1 MQITE
6 VKNMAGKQIED
17 LIEREVAQ
25 IIQQTPLELV
35 DVEYTKDRDW
45 YLRVFLDKPGGLEVE
60 DCQWV
65 SDQLGKRLD
74 ELDPIKE
81 SYIMEVSSPGLDRPL
96 KKDRDFVRHIG
107 DKVEIHTFTPV
118 NGQKTIVGKLLGLEN
133 NAIQVDIGGAALTV
147 PRDQTS
153 QVRLYIDF

>member
-6 VKNMAGKQIED
+6 VKNMSGTQLED

-35 DVEYTKDRDW
+35 DVEYIKERDW
-45 YLRVFLDKPGGLEVE
+45 YLRIFLDKPGGLEVE

-96 KKDRDFVRHIG
+96 KKDRDFARHIG
-107 DKVEIHTFTPV
+107 DKVEIHTFAPV
-118 NGQKTIVGKLLGLEN
+118 NGQKTVVGKLLGLEN
-133 NAIQVDIGGAALTV
+133 NVIQVDIDGAALTI
-147 PRDQTS
+147 PRDKTS